1 MLFLELSQGGES
13 KAPSIIFLQVQSP
26 ALSGNG
32 SLSTSQAPWAPAHP
46 KKGQGSTLSVE
57 AEEGIDPILRG
68 RRKIIHPKGRSW
80 PCSPGTPVS
89 EENHSHT
96 LGDPQSEGRGAA
108 VSHQGRRHST
118 IHVEPQPGEFP
129 GHRDR
134 EENRGISLGP
144 VGGADSKNKRTLFQ
158 MAMERQRQVL
168 TLGMERTARGAGYGS
183 CNPGVRA
190 WTRPYGLKGTRYLRV
205 WGLGTQRH
213 QLGW

>member
-68 RRKIIHPKGRSW
+68 RRKIIHLKGRSW

-89 EENHSHT
+89 EESHSHT

-108 VSHQGRRHST
+108 VSLGS
-118 IHVEPQPGEFP
+118 PKP
-129 GHRDR
+129 R
-134 EENRGISLGP
+134 EEALHDPRRAP
-144 VGGADSKNKRTLFQ
+144 VWRVPRTQGQGGK
-158 MAMERQRQVL
+158 QRDKP
-168 TLGMERTARGAGYGS
+168 GS
-183 CNPGVRA
+183 S
-190 WTRPYGLKGTRYLRV
+190 
-205 WGLGTQRH
+205 WGSGQ
-213 QLGW
+213 QK